1 MNLII
6 PRKHKGSLSDAAIGG
21 AMKLYR
27 LPVLKIRISNY
38 FQTLTRS
45 QIANIRLLLGES
57 LLLLLLFN
65 GTIGSDSLRFPWAAA
80 CQASL
85 SFPVSRS
92 LLKLM
97 SIESVMLSNYL
108 VLCYLLLLCSVFPSL
123 RVFSSVSSSDQLAK
137 VLEFQLQQQSFQ

>member
-21 AMKLYR
+21 DMKLYR
-27 LPVLKIRISNY
+27 LPVLKIRISEY

-97 SIESVMLSNYL
+97 SIESVMPYNHFFA
-108 VLCYLLLLCSVFPSL
+108 C
-123 RVFSSVSSSDQLAK
+123 
-137 VLEFQLQQQSFQ
+137 